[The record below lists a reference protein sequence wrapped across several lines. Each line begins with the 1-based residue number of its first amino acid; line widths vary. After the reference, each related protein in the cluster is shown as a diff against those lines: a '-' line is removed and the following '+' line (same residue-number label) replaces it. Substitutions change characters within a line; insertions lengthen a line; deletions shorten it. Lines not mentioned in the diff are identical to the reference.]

1 MACDSIGILLALLI
15 LVDKTAPASLAVRV
29 PIMSATG
36 AQMAKQQYFSSF
48 HNALIKRGVL
58 TDEAL
63 REAVAEAGKQPLERF
78 LLQSK
83 KVAPSTLVLAVAA
96 YFNMQPIVFPSGLV
110 IPTALLSLATKDFW
124 ARVKA
129 APLMSVGNRLTVAFG
144 DPFDLVAQE
153 EVARATKLEIVP
165 LVALE
170 KEVLDA
176 LERAQARTDSEN
188 PNLAME
194 NIMHSPEADIEF
206 SSEAAKEESI
216 DKAIESA
223 DEAPVIRMVNMML
236 IEALRTGASDIHFE
250 AMEKT
255 SRLRYRIDGA
265 LIERPSPPKALHNA
279 IVSRIKIMSDL
290 DIAERRNPQDGRF
303 RVKALKKEVDIRVSI
318 LPTIHGEKVVM
329 RTLDKTN
336 LAPSLAALGLDEFAY
351 KAMRHAIEQPHG
363 IILVTGPTGSG
374 KTTTLYS
381 CLQDLNTPDVNI
393 VTAEDPVEYELPG
406 VNQVHVN
413 EQVGLTFASVLRSVL
428 RQDPDIV
435 LLGEIRDGITAD
447 IAVKAALTGHLVLS
461 TLHTN
466 DAPGVIARLIDMGV
480 PPFLLA
486 SSLILAQAQRLFRK
500 LCPICKRPCEVDQE
514 VLVANDIDPADLEG
528 ATIYEPVGCQ
538 KCNGSGY
545 KGRGAIMEVLP
556 VSECVRAEIVKGASS
571 SAIKAVAVRE
581 GMVSLKK
588 VGVLKVRA
596 GLTSLHAALEVTGSE

>member
-1 MACDSIGILLALLI
+1 
-15 LVDKTAPASLAVRV
+15 
-29 PIMSATG
+29 
-36 AQMAKQQYFSSF
+36 MAKAHHYSSF
-48 HNALIKRGVL
+48 NNALIQRGVL
-58 TDEAL
+58 TEAAL
-63 REAVAEAGKQPLERF
+63 KAALADSAGEPLERF
-78 LLQSK
+78 LMQSGQ
-83 KVAPSTLVLAVAA
+83 VDPGTLMLAIAD
-96 YFNMQPIVFPSGLV
+96 YFNLPPITLHAGLNLPV
-110 IPTALLSLATKDFW
+110 ELLDLATKSFW
-124 ARVKA
+124 TRVKA
-129 APLMSVGNRLTVAFG
+129 VPLMRVGGRLTVALG

-153 EVARATKLEIVP
+153 EIARATRLEVIP
-165 LVALE
+165 LAGIE
-170 KEVLDA
+170 KEVMDA
-176 LERAQARTDSEN
+176 LERAETKRDSQN
-188 PNLAME
+188 PSLAME
-194 NIMHSPEADIEF
+194 NIMQAPDTDIEF
-206 SSEAAKEESI
+206 STETAKDDSL
-216 DKAIESA
+216 DRAIESA

-250 AMEKT
+250 AMEKS

-265 LIERPSPPKALHNA
+265 LIERPSPPRALHNA

-329 RTLDKTN
+329 RTLDKSN
-336 LAPSLAALGLDEFAY
+336 LAPSLAALGLDDFAY
-351 KAMRHAIEQPHG
+351 RAMKHAIEQPHG

-381 CLQDLNTPDVNI
+381 CLQDLNRPDVNI

-413 EQVGLTFASVLRSVL
+413 EQVGLNFASVLRSVL

-435 LLGEIRDGITAD
+435 LVGEIRDGVTAD

-486 SSLILAQAQRLFRK
+486 SSLILAQAQRLYRK
-500 LCPICKRPCEVDQE
+500 LCPICKRASEVDPE
-514 VLVANDIDPADLEG
+514 VLRANDIDPADLADG
-528 ATIYEPVGCQ
+528 TVFEPVGCP
-538 KCNGSGY
+538 KCNNSGY

-556 VSECVRAEIVKGASS
+556 VSDAVRAEIVKGSASS
-571 SAIKAVAVRE
+571 FIRDIAVKE
-581 GMVSLKK
+581 GMVTLKR
-588 VGVLKVRA
+588 VGILKVCA
-596 GLTSLHAALEVTGSE
+596 GLTSLNAALEVTGSE